1 MQRDLAAHPQWQV
14 SELRVDGGACANNLL
29 MQIQADLLG
38 LPVVRPSNVETT
50 ALGAALLAGLQ
61 VAIYSEPGELK
72 HRLGIDRIFE
82 PQRSRDWAQ
91 SLMHQWEKA
100 VDRSS

>member
-1 MQRDLAAHPQWQV
+1 MQLDLAAHPQWQV
-14 SELRVDGGACANNLL
+14 TELRVDGGACANNLL

-38 LPVVRPSNVETT
+38 LPVVRPSTIETT

-61 VAIYSEPGELK
+61 VGLYSQAGELK
-72 HRLGIDRIFE
+72 DRLGIDRVFE

-91 SLMHQWEKA
+91 SLMDQWRQA
-100 VDRSS
+100 VERS